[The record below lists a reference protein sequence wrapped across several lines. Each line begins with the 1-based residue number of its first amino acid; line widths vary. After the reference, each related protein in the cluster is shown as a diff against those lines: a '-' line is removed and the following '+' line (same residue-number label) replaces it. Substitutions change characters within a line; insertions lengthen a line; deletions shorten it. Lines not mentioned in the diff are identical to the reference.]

1 MDVNF
6 RPVTACPKD
15 GLTWLNNGIK
25 LQCPNDTLGRNLYQ
39 CVPNDGRSSLVE
51 FCLQGSIG
59 RYGENT
65 CPFALSSGHLDAI
78 NCSTFLKG
86 CPKEPYLTNEVYKY
100 PACLEINPQKRC
112 YLANENC
119 LNKTSQ
125 EDSESTT
132 LIQPTDSSS
141 YILSTESFNLTSV
154 LPNSTSNLQPGIE
167 TVPIIAGVVSLLIV
181 LLVIFV
187 IFFLF
192 YSRRCCRS
200 WNTMNS
206 TEMNVIPVQEEE
218 KDKEKDLELLLDFVS
233 RQLSFADLAIVST
246 YLGEPQLAETTYLDR
261 TPSETYCKLFHV
273 WRCKYTRIDHKAKLK
288 EVFSSMERQDLIERM
303 EMFSKDSYFYKEV
316 LVNPTEQAQSSD
328 FIIMSKHL
336 ASRSQHV
343 LHFLGLKQTGI
354 DQIERDN
361 RTTQEKILRALSKIQ
376 KDRSSL
382 TRQSICNAL
391 YYADH
396 SDVIDILNSSWN
408 RADVVANIK
417 PTERDK
423 CIAEIHVKPEP
434 KKNIPDVNETDINTE
449 IEKRKP
455 AVQNTDVKSKPEYG
469 LGNEEEGEAVRSDT
483 DEDGSSDSEDIGEL
497 IKQTVQVFFFS

>member
-273 WRCKYTRIDHKAKLK
+273 WRY
-288 EVFSSMERQDLIERM
+288 
-303 EMFSKDSYFYKEV
+303 
-316 LVNPTEQAQSSD
+316 
-328 FIIMSKHL
+328 
-336 ASRSQHV
+336 
-343 LHFLGLKQTGI
+343 
-354 DQIERDN
+354 
-361 RTTQEKILRALSKIQ
+361 
-376 KDRSSL
+376 
-382 TRQSICNAL
+382 
-391 YYADH
+391 
-396 SDVIDILNSSWN
+396 
-408 RADVVANIK
+408 VVANIK